1 MLVPQLCKYT
11 SMPVVRVC
19 YYSTCQPVVQCYTS
33 TVVASAICHARFAT
47 LWPCCG
53 IIAGEHRSSM
63 QGGIAGSVSGWQ
75 QWMILY
81 KWVDSIIPQLFH
93 WSFGAVIF
101 HQITFLMCYW
111 SLIFPG
117 KTLRQGKQN
126 IDAKGTYIHSQSLK
140 SKFEQKISQACCLF
154 VRFYELEK
162 GPKAVYRRLER
173 YNYSVSWR

>member
-1 MLVPQLCKYT
+1 MLVPQLCEYT

-19 YYSTCQPVVQCYTS
+19 YYSTCLPVVQCYTS

-47 LWPCCG
+47 LCPGCG

-111 SLIFPG
+111 STIFPG
-117 KTLRQGKQN
+117 KTGETKYRC
-126 IDAKGTYIHSQSLK
+126 KGYFHSQSLK
-140 SKFEQKISQACCLF
+140 SKFEQKISRTCLS
-154 VRFYELEK
+154 VRF
-162 GPKAVYRRLER
+162 
-173 YNYSVSWR
+173 SWGAN